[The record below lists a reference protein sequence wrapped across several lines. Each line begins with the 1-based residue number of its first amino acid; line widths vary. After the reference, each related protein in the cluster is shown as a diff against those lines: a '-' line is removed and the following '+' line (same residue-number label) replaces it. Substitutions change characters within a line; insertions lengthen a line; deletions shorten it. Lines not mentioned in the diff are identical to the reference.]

1 MISGACSEIFRDL
14 GVAIVAAGM
23 ATQTPRITVADGVQ
37 KINVKVMKHSY
48 SVELSLSNGMFTMS
62 VDKSDCIKS
71 KEPGNIL
78 ITEKYE
84 DALGHMNDYAKL
96 AVPLKER
103 EMVAATLADLDAI
116 VHIVEREDEKMTVFV
131 KEFLFSLDLVFFPEV
146 LGGGPNH
153 VNTMLMF

>member
-1 MISGACSEIFRDL
+1 VISGACSEIFRDL

-84 DALGHMNDYAKL
+84 DANARMLRTAMDLRIAVDDGRMGRSPWKLGAYISPRPNCVAWL
-96 AVPLKER
+96 APQ
-103 EMVAATLADLDAI
+103 T
-116 VHIVEREDEKMTVFV
+116 HH
-131 KEFLFSLDLVFFPEV
+131 EF
-146 LGGGPNH
+146 
-153 VNTMLMF
+153 